1 MTLTLAARH
10 PKLWKAAV
18 DMFGP
23 YDITAWVKRLPP
35 SWLPYVRLAIG
46 DPEKD
51 HELLVE
57 RSPKTY
63 FDDLSAPLMIIQGKN
78 DPRVPEPE
86 SAQVAADLKHKGVNV
101 DYLVFEDEGHD
112 VLRFKNR
119 VVCYNKITDFF
130 SRNLG
135 S

>member
-10 PKLWKAAV
+10 PSLWKAAV

-23 YDITAWVKRLPP
+23 YDLPAWIQRLPP
-35 SWLPYVRLAIG
+35 SWLPYIRLSVG
-46 DPEKD
+46 DPDKEQGF
-51 HELLVE
+51 LAE

-63 FDDLSAPLMIIQGKN
+63 FDNLTAPLMIIQGKN

-86 SAQVAADLKHKGVNV
+86 SAQVAADLRQKGVNV

-119 VVCYNKITDFF
+119 VVCYNKITEFF
-130 SRNLG
+130 RKHLG

>member
-1 MTLTLAARH
+1 MTLMLTARH
-10 PKLWKAAV
+10 PSLWKAGV

-23 YDITAWVKRLPP
+23 YDIPAWVKRLPP

-51 HELLVE
+51 HEFLVE

-63 FDDLSAPLMIIQGKN
+63 FDKLTASLMIIQGKN

-86 SAQVAADLKHKGVNV
+86 SAQVAADLKRKGVQV

-112 VLRFKNR
+112 VLRYKNR
-119 VVCYNKITDFF
+119 VVCYNRITEFF
-130 SRNLG
+130 LKHLVG
-135 S
+135 